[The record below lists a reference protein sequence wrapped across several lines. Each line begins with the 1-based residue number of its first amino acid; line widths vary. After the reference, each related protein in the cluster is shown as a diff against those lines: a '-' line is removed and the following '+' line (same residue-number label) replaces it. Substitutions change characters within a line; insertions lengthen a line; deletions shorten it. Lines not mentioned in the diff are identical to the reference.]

1 MYEEDL
7 QSLCFLPEFLG
18 TALLMLVAWEAFL
31 RKLWSEAQIPVGSS
45 TGGGI
50 SNPTG
55 GPIAITICPP
65 IWTKL
70 KQQDVQ

>member
-1 MYEEDL
+1 MYVEDL

-55 GPIAITICPP
+55 GVAQ
-65 IWTKL
+65 L
-70 KQQDVQ
+70 QSQFARQFGQN